1 MPKIQITLQQW
12 SAIVTW
18 AIVSGF
24 SLYIVYVSDK
34 FDTFHIVVSTLL
46 CCLFIILW
54 LVLTSDDVFT
64 HTQKTRF
71 ILLAALFINIIGIY
85 FFIPAAF
92 VAIFMVIFSSCLLY
106 FVSFK
111 TALIL
116 SPFLAIPL
124 ILIYTFHWGYNDMIM
139 TGFLFW
145 TFNLFGLVMVHTSV
159 KEREARLEAELAS
172 RQLKAT
178 QGLLNEA
185 VKQGERVRIARNI
198 HDLLGHHLTALT
210 INLQVAARK
219 SNGESKESIEQC
231 HQLAKLLLSDV
242 REAVSD
248 IRDKSKIDLQTSI
261 QDMLVNLPN
270 LNVEMT
276 LEPHLKIDDIQVAD
290 AIIKSIQET
299 ITNTI
304 KHAKGDTININ
315 ISSANQDNNQSSQ
328 LNIEISSNGKLPEN
342 VVIGNGLTGIKERF
356 LALGGS
362 ASFTI
367 KNTLFYTHL
376 TVPVAEND

>member
-1 MPKIQITLQQW
+1 
-12 SAIVTW
+12 
-18 AIVSGF
+18 
-24 SLYIVYVSDK
+24 
-34 FDTFHIVVSTLL
+34 
-46 CCLFIILW
+46 
-54 LVLTSDDVFT
+54 
-64 HTQKTRF
+64 
-71 ILLAALFINIIGIY
+71 
-85 FFIPAAF
+85 
-92 VAIFMVIFSSCLLY
+92 MVIFSSCLLY

-261 QDMLVNLPN
+261 Q
-270 LNVEMT
+270 
-276 LEPHLKIDDIQVAD
+276 
-290 AIIKSIQET
+290 
-299 ITNTI
+299 
-304 KHAKGDTININ
+304 
-315 ISSANQDNNQSSQ
+315 
-328 LNIEISSNGKLPEN
+328 
-342 VVIGNGLTGIKERF
+342 
-356 LALGGS
+356 
-362 ASFTI
+362 
-367 KNTLFYTHL
+367 
-376 TVPVAEND
+376 